1 MDFNRVASIYNN
13 TQSLRETAKQCKI
26 GTGKVRKILVTCGIY
41 DSPRFR
47 EIQTL
52 YNSGKTISE
61 ISEITGLSGQCI
73 ISYIPYIR
81 GERTGESQTPNAIR
95 IRKHRA
101 NLLKKQG
108 G

>member
-1 MDFNRVASIYNN
+1 MDFNHVVSIYNN
-13 TQSLRETAKQCKI
+13 TKSLRETAKQCGI
-26 GTGKVRKILVTCGIY
+26 GTGKVRKILVTCGMY

-47 EIQTL
+47 EIQDL
-52 YNSGKTISE
+52 YDSGKTISE

-73 ISYIPYIR
+73 VSYVPYTR

-101 NLLKKQG
+101 NLLKNQG